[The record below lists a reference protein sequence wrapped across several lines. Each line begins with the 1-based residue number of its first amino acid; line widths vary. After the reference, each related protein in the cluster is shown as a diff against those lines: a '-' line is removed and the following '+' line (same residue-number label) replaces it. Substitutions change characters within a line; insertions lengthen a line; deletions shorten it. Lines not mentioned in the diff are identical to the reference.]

1 MSLKGPSTR
10 CAPAAR
16 KIRACVATVACAG
29 ALLTPAAAQAT
40 ETAYQSFTE
49 AGEQAF
55 IVPAGVTTVQV
66 TLVGGEGA
74 VGGAGTGGSHSS
86 GGSGATVTATLA
98 VSPGETLFTETA
110 GDGKSNGAGG
120 YNGGGS
126 DAHTGEAGGGG
137 GGASDVRTC
146 SVAASPSTCAGGSSL
161 ATRLVVAGG
170 GGGGGRGGADTGDAA
185 VIKGGTGG
193 SAGQPGGEGA
203 FDTHGD
209 AGGEGG
215 QAGGTTPPGGAPGEH
230 SSGPATQGQ
239 LGLGGAGG
247 NSFAAAGGGGGGG
260 LYGGGGGGGG
270 LQFVESGGAFNVF
283 NSGGG
288 GGGGGGSG
296 FAGGASGVSSFLLQT
311 TTPGAQPA
319 ITFTWTLPPPAAST
333 GGATG
338 LTATSATLTGSVNP
352 DGSTVTDCHFVVSPA
367 PPSGASVPCSQQV
380 GNGSVPVAAS
390 AALSGLSPGTAYTAT
405 LVAVTAQGSASGAAV
420 GFVTLATSKLAT
432 GPGDLGG
439 SGTTLTVTNLKLST
453 ARFRAGKRTA
463 TIARRKPK
471 AGPSATTISF
481 GLSQP
486 AAVTLSFEEVETGV
500 LAGHR
505 CAAIS
510 RSHSKGK
517 RCTRYVRVSP
527 GVSRSAHA
535 GTDSLVFDGVLDGGR
550 SLSPGSYRVSL
561 LATDAAGR
569 TTATQHPTFTLLG

>member
-1 MSLKGPSTR
+1 MSLKWPSTR

-16 KIRACVATVACAG
+16 GMRACVATAACAG
-29 ALLTPAAAQAT
+29 ALLTPAAAQAA
-40 ETAYQSFTE
+40 ESASQSFTE

-66 TLVGGEGA
+66 TLVGGVGA
-74 VGGAGTGGSHSS
+74 VGGEGNSGSHSA

-98 VSPGETLFTETA
+98 VSPGETLFAETA
-110 GDGKSNGAGG
+110 GDGKSNGTGG

-126 DAHTGEAGGGG
+126 NARTGETGGGG

-146 SVAASPSTCAGGSSL
+146 SAAVSPSSCAGGSSL

-193 SAGQPGGEGA
+193 SAGEPGGEGA

-215 QAGGTTPPGGAPGEH
+215 LPGGTSAPGGAPGGH
-230 SSGPATQGQ
+230 SSEAATQGQ
-239 LGLGGAGG
+239 LGVGGNGG

-270 LQFVESGGAFNVF
+270 LQFAESGGAFNIF

-338 LTATSATLTGSVNP
+338 LTSTSATLTGTVNP

-380 GNGSVPVAAS
+380 GAGQSPIAVTATLN
-390 AALSGLSPGTAYTAT
+390 GLSPATAYTVT
-405 LVAVTAQGSASGAAV
+405 LKAASAQGSASGAAV
-420 GFVTLATSKLAT
+420 GFVTQATSTSAT
-432 GPGDLGG
+432 GPGGLGG
-439 SGTTLTVTNLKLST
+439 SGAALTVTNLKLST
-453 ARFRAGKRTA
+453 ARFRAGKHTA
-463 TIARRKPK
+463 TIAKSKSKGAPT
-471 AGPSATTISF
+471 ATTISF
-481 GLSQP
+481 GLSQ
-486 AAVTLSFEEVETGV
+486 AATVKLTFEEAETGMIT
-500 LAGHR
+500 GHK
-505 CAAIS
+505 CGAAS
-510 RSHSKGK
+510 KARSKG
-517 RCTRYVRVSP
+517 RHCTRYVAVSH
-527 GVSRSAHA
+527 GVSRAAQA
-535 GTDSLVFDGVLDGGR
+535 GTDSIIFDGVLDGGGR
-550 SLSPGSYRVSL
+550 LSPGSYRLSL
-561 LATDAAGR
+561 LASGAAGAA
-569 TTATQHPTFTLLG
+569 TAAQHPSFTLLS

>member
-1 MSLKGPSTR
+1 M
-10 CAPAAR
+10 
-16 KIRACVATVACAG
+16 RACVATVACAG

-40 ETAYQSFTE
+40 ETASQSFTE

-74 VGGAGTGGSHSS
+74 VGGAGNSGSHSS
-86 GGSGATVTATLA
+86 GGGGATVTATLA

-126 DAHTGEAGGGG
+126 DARTGETGGGG

-146 SVAASPSTCAGGSSL
+146 SVAASPSSCAGGSSL

-193 SAGQPGGEGA
+193 AAGQPGGEGA

-215 QAGGTTPPGGAPGEH
+215 QAGGTTPPGGAPGGH
-230 SSGPATQGQ
+230 SSEPATQGQ
-239 LGLGGAGG
+239 LGVGGAGG
-247 NSFAAAGGGGGGG
+247 NSLAAAGGGGGGG

-338 LTATSATLTGSVNP
+338 LTATGATLTGTVNP
-352 DGSTVTDCHFVVSPA
+352 DGSTVTDCHFAVSPA
-367 PPSGASVPCSQQV
+367 PPSGTSVPCSQQV
-380 GNGSVPVAAS
+380 GAGESPIAVTATLN
-390 AALSGLSPGTAYTAT
+390 ALSPATAYTAT
-405 LVAVTAQGSASGAAV
+405 LMATSPQGSASGAAV
-420 GFVTLATSKLAT
+420 GFVTSAASTLAF
-432 GPGDLGG
+432 GPGGLGG
-439 SGTTLTVTNLKLST
+439 SGAALSVSNLKLST
-453 ARFRAGKRTA
+453 ARFRAGKHTA
-463 TIARRKPK
+463 TIAKSKSMGAPT
-471 AGPSATTISF
+471 ATTISF
-481 GLSQP
+481 GLSQ
-486 AAVTLSFEEVETGV
+486 AATVKLSFEQAEAGVITG
-500 LAGHR
+500 HK
-505 CAAIS
+505 CSAAS
-510 RSHSKGK
+510 RAHSRGR
-517 RCTRYVRVSP
+517 RCTRYAAVSH
-527 GVSRSAHA
+527 GVSRAAQA
-535 GTDSLVFDGVLDGGR
+535 GTDSISFDGVLDGGR
-550 SLSPGSYRVSL
+550 SLSPGTYRVSL
-561 LATDAAGR
+561 VATGATGRATAA
-569 TTATQHPTFTLLG
+569 QHPTFTLLA